1 MAAGAFYKEMALVLV
16 GLFYGQCET
25 SRRFVV
31 YVWIVNVLSGSPMLT
46 MLIIPRKPP
55 PAILILIGQLKS
67 TQISKTNI
75 HKCRILKLFNVK
87 KRISGI
93 FNIVS

>member
-1 MAAGAFYKEMALVLV
+1 MILKASLVLV
-16 GLFYGQCET
+16 GVFYGHCET

-46 MLIIPRKPP
+46 MLIIPSKPP